1 MSKVYETLKKKN
13 DTSVEVYPNIER
25 QNIPN
30 GAINTAKLEDGAVNY
45 SKLNDALR
53 DDIDNF
59 NNIYDAEDDKI
70 SVADIDVT
78 DDIRCSNVYASNSVY
93 VTDDIRCS
101 NVYAS
106 NSVYATDSVNADNV
120 KANTYFDSD
129 DDELKVMVRHCL
141 QMNLVNYVDPSDIRQ
156 LAICFT
162 STHKEA
168 FTTFSE
174 LVDEF
179 SKMVYHPVADVG
191 YDYMGYISS
200 VDTGIG
206 QISIYCWSGTQPEEI
221 DFQASDSITDT
232 VYPI

>member
-25 QNIPN
+25 TNIPE
-30 GAINTAKLEDGAVNY
+30 GAINTAKIEDRAVTYN
-45 SKLNDALR
+45 KLSDALQ
-53 DDIDNF
+53 DDITHF
-59 NNIYDAEDDKI
+59 RNIYDADDDKI
-70 SVADIDVT
+70 SASDIDLS
-78 DDIRCSNVYASNSVY
+78 DDV
-93 VTDDIRCS
+93 RCS

-106 NSVYATDSVNADNV
+106 NSVYATDSVEADNV
-120 KANTYFDSD
+120 SANTYYDAD

-141 QMNLVNYVDPSDIRQ
+141 LMKLINYVDPSDIRQ

-179 SKMVYHPVADVG
+179 NKMIYHPVADVG

-200 VDTGIG
+200 VNVGAG

-221 DFQASDSITDT
+221 DFNSADSIQDT

>member
-70 SVADIDVT
+70 SVADID
-78 DDIRCSNVYASNSVY
+78 

>member
-25 QNIPN
+25 TNIPD
-30 GAINTAKLEDGAVNY
+30 GAINTAKVEDRAVTYN
-45 SKLNDALR
+45 KLSDALQ
-53 DDIDNF
+53 DDITHF
-59 NNIYDAEDDKI
+59 RNIYDADDDKI
-70 SVADIDVT
+70 SASDIDLS
-78 DDIRCSNVYASNSVY
+78 DDVRCSNVYASN
-93 VTDDIRCS
+93 I
-101 NVYAS
+101 
-106 NSVYATDSVNADNV
+106 VYATDSVEADNV
-120 KANTYFDSD
+120 SANTYYDAD

-141 QMNLVNYVDPSDIRQ
+141 LMKLINYVDPSDIRQ

-179 SKMVYHPVADVG
+179 NKMIYHPVADVG

-200 VDTGIG
+200 VNVGAG

-221 DFQASDSITDT
+221 DFNSADSIQDT

>member
-13 DTSVEVYPNIER
+13 DTSVEVFPNIER
-25 QNIPN
+25 TNIPD
-30 GAINTAKLEDGAVNY
+30 GAINMAKIEDRAVTYNKLSDAIRQRYDDFDRIYDHEDG
-45 SKLNDALR
+45 KL
-53 DDIDNF
+53 
-59 NNIYDAEDDKI
+59 
-70 SVADIDVT
+70 SVSDIDVT
-78 DDIRCSNVYASNSVY
+78 DDIYCTNINASNKVNANYIES
-93 VTDDIRCS
+93 
-101 NVYAS
+101 S
-106 NSVYATDSVNADNV
+106 NSIKSHEYYDA
-120 KANTYFDSD
+120 D

-141 QMNLVNYVDPSDIRQ
+141 KMKLINYVDPNDIRQ

-179 SKMVYHPVADVG
+179 SKMIYHPVADIG

-200 VDTGIG
+200 VNTGIG

-221 DFQASDSITDT
+221 DFQVADSITDT